1 MVACWKMRFSAI
13 QTRQSETEVTMKRLS
28 KPYSHLLV
36 LLLGLF
42 GIHTNIHAQDV
53 VLDDIKAIV
62 NDGVVLSSDLRSSLA
77 FVKQQARSNGQ
88 SLPSDD
94 ALTKRVMQQL
104 IDREIRRQHA
114 RNIGVAIDPSSVNR
128 AIEQIARNNNMD
140 TLQFRETLRN
150 QGFNFDL
157 FRDNIE
163 QELLLQRL
171 IERDVQARI
180 RVSQIEI
187 DDFVSSIKNDTES
200 QQRYLLQHILIAAA
214 PGSDADTL
222 EDARARAND
231 VLSQLQ
237 AGADFASVATAESD
251 GARALKGGD
260 LGWRTL
266 QELPEFLAGPV
277 ATLAVG
283 EITEPIRS
291 ANGLHIVQLND
302 RQSGKQN
309 EQAETLVRHI
319 FIPGEDRS
327 IQTQLNQLRQRIIG
341 GESFASIAREVSQ
354 DPNSAPNGGELPW
367 FTQGQMPPVMEA
379 TADGLDKGQISEP
392 FRTQF
397 GWHLLELLDRRTRTI
412 DDSALRQQAEA
423 ALRQRKVE
431 QETQRWQQQLRDDSF
446 IELRG

>member
-1 MVACWKMRFSAI
+1 MRFSAI
-13 QTRQSETEVTMKRLS
+13 QTRQSETEVTMKRPSKKRPL
-28 KPYSHLLV
+28 KPYGHLLV

-42 GIHTNIHAQDV
+42 GTHTNIHAQDV

-88 SLPSDD
+88 NLPSDD

-128 AIEQIARNNNMD
+128 AVEQIARNNNMD

-150 QGFNFDL
+150 QGFNYDL

-187 DDFVSSIKNDTES
+187 DDFVSSIKNDAAS

-214 PGSDADTL
+214 QGSDATTL
-222 EDARARAND
+222 EEAQARAND
-231 VLSQLQ
+231 VLAQLK
-237 AGADFASVATAESD
+237 AGADFASVAAAESD

-266 QELPEFLAGPV
+266 QELPEFLASPV
-277 ATLAVG
+277 AALEVG
-283 EITEPIRS
+283 DITEPIRS

-302 RQSGKQN
+302 KQSGKQN

-379 TADGLDKGQISEP
+379 TADALDKGQISEP

-397 GWHLLELLDRRTRTI
+397 GWHLMELLDRRTRTV
-412 DDSALRQQAEA
+412 DDTALRQQAET

>member
-1 MVACWKMRFSAI
+1 MC
-13 QTRQSETEVTMKRLS
+13 
-28 KPYSHLLV
+28 
-36 LLLGLF
+36 
-42 GIHTNIHAQDV
+42 
-53 VLDDIKAIV
+53 
-62 NDGVVLSSDLRSSLA
+62 
-77 FVKQQARSNGQ
+77 
-88 SLPSDD
+88 
-94 ALTKRVMQQL
+94 
-104 IDREIRRQHA
+104 IR
-114 RNIGVAIDPSSVNR
+114 DS
-128 AIEQIARNNNMD
+128 
-140 TLQFRETLRN
+140 
-150 QGFNFDL
+150 
-157 FRDNIE
+157 
-163 QELLLQRL
+163 
-171 IERDVQARI
+171 
-180 RVSQIEI
+180 
-187 DDFVSSIKNDTES
+187 
-200 QQRYLLQHILIAAA
+200 
-214 PGSDADTL
+214 
-222 EDARARAND
+222 
-231 VLSQLQ
+231 
-237 AGADFASVATAESD
+237 
-251 GARALKGGD
+251 
-260 LGWRTL
+260 
-266 QELPEFLAGPV
+266 
-277 ATLAVG
+277 
-283 EITEPIRS
+283 IRS

>member
-1 MVACWKMRFSAI
+1 MYK
-13 QTRQSETEVTMKRLS
+13 RQ
-28 KPYSHLLV
+28 
-36 LLLGLF
+36 
-42 GIHTNIHAQDV
+42 
-53 VLDDIKAIV
+53 
-62 NDGVVLSSDLRSSLA
+62 
-77 FVKQQARSNGQ
+77 
-88 SLPSDD
+88 
-94 ALTKRVMQQL
+94 
-104 IDREIRRQHA
+104 
-114 RNIGVAIDPSSVNR
+114 
-128 AIEQIARNNNMD
+128 IEQIARNNNMD

-150 QGFNFDL
+150 QGFNYDL

-187 DDFVSSIKNDTES
+187 DDFVSSIKNDAAS

-214 PGSDADTL
+214 QGSDATTL
-222 EDARARAND
+222 EEAQARAND
-231 VLSQLQ
+231 VLAQLK
-237 AGADFASVATAESD
+237 AGADFASVAAAESD

-266 QELPEFLAGPV
+266 QELPEFLASPV
-277 ATLAVG
+277 AALEVG
-283 EITEPIRS
+283 DITEPIRS

-302 RQSGKQN
+302 KQSGKQN

-379 TADGLDKGQISEP
+379 TADALDKGQISEP

-397 GWHLLELLDRRTRTI
+397 GWHLMELLDRRTRTV
-412 DDSALRQQAEA
+412 DDTALRQQAET

>member
-1 MVACWKMRFSAI
+1 
-13 QTRQSETEVTMKRLS
+13 VTMKRLS
-28 KPYSHLLV
+28 KPYGHLLV

-42 GIHTNIHAQDV
+42 GTHTNIHAQDV

-128 AIEQIARNNNMD
+128 AVEQIARNNNMD

-150 QGFNFDL
+150 QGFNYDL

-187 DDFVSSIKNDTES
+187 DDFVSSIKNDAES
-200 QQRYLLQHILIAAA
+200 QQRYRLQHILIAAA

-237 AGADFASVATAESD
+237 AGADFASVAAAESD

-277 ATLAVG
+277 AALAVG

-327 IQTQLNQLRQRIIG
+327 IQTQLNQIRQRIIG

-379 TADGLDKGQISEP
+379 TADTLDKNQISEP

-397 GWHLLELLDRRTRTI
+397 GWHLMELLDRRTRSI
-412 DDSALRQQAEA
+412 DDSALRQQAEN

>member
-28 KPYSHLLV
+28 KPYGHLLV

-42 GIHTNIHAQDV
+42 GTHTNIHAQDV

-128 AIEQIARNNNMD
+128 AVEQIARNNNMD

-150 QGFNFDL
+150 QGFNYDL

-187 DDFVSSIKNDTES
+187 DDFVSSIKNDAES
-200 QQRYLLQHILIAAA
+200 QQRYRLQHILIAAA
-214 PGSDADTL
+214 QSSDADTL

-237 AGADFASVATAESD
+237 AGADFASVAAAESD

-277 ATLAVG
+277 AALAVG

-327 IQTQLNQLRQRIIG
+327 IQTQLNQIRQRIIG

-379 TADGLDKGQISEP
+379 TADTLDKNQISEP

-397 GWHLLELLDRRTRTI
+397 GWHLMELLDRRTRSI
-412 DDSALRQQAEA
+412 DDSALRQQAEN

>member
-1 MVACWKMRFSAI
+1 M
-13 QTRQSETEVTMKRLS
+13 
-28 KPYSHLLV
+28 
-36 LLLGLF
+36 
-42 GIHTNIHAQDV
+42 
-53 VLDDIKAIV
+53 LDDIKAIV

-187 DDFVSSIKNDTES
+187 DDFVSSIKNDAES

-231 VLSQLQ
+231 C
-237 AGADFASVATAESD
+237 
-251 GARALKGGD
+251 
-260 LGWRTL
+260 
-266 QELPEFLAGPV
+266 
-277 ATLAVG
+277 
-283 EITEPIRS
+283 
-291 ANGLHIVQLND
+291 
-302 RQSGKQN
+302 
-309 EQAETLVRHI
+309 
-319 FIPGEDRS
+319 
-327 IQTQLNQLRQRIIG
+327 
-341 GESFASIAREVSQ
+341 
-354 DPNSAPNGGELPW
+354 
-367 FTQGQMPPVMEA
+367 
-379 TADGLDKGQISEP
+379 
-392 FRTQF
+392 
-397 GWHLLELLDRRTRTI
+397 LLYTSPSPR
-412 DDSALRQQAEA
+412 DS
-423 ALRQRKVE
+423 
-431 QETQRWQQQLRDDSF
+431 
-446 IELRG
+446 